1 MILKKLSVHNGRNCG
16 IGFMSSDVV
25 CPNTAKNN
33 RSNAIIGVIG
43 PKI

>member
-1 MILKKLSVHNGRNCG
+1 MILKKLSVQIGLICG
-16 IGFMSSDVV
+16 IGLISSDVV
-25 CPNTAKNN
+25 CPNTAKNR